1 MRIYVMTEMKDDLNL
16 NFRKGDKMDM
26 YVNGEY
32 KVVDV
37 GYVKEIKENSV
48 VFIVND
54 GDVEMDVDD
63 VTLDA
68 IQTIYEADKEA
79 LIPLDVKTKTVI
91 LNGEPA

>member
-1 MRIYVMTEMKDDLNL
+1 MIIMDL
-16 NFRKGDKMDM
+16 

-37 GYVKEIKENSV
+37 GYVKEIKDSSI

-54 GDVEMDVDD
+54 GDIEMDVDD
-63 VTLDA
+63 VTLDD
-68 IQTIYEADKEA
+68 IQTIYEADEEA

-91 LNGEPA
+91 LDGEPA

>member
-1 MRIYVMTEMKDDLNL
+1 
-16 NFRKGDKMDM
+16 MDVC
-26 YVNGEY
+26 VNGEY

-37 GYVKEIKENSV
+37 GYVKEIKDSSI
-48 VFIVND
+48 VFIVDD

-68 IQTIYEADKEA
+68 IQTIYEADEEA

-91 LNGEPA
+91 LDGEPA